1 MDTHSYSLQGQIAL
15 VTGASRRM
23 GLGAAIA
30 RELAA
35 AGADICLTYYQPYD
49 TTMPWGS
56 DPAGPTQLLTELQAL
71 GRRAAGLPLN
81 LTRPGAAATL
91 FDFANAELGPVDIL
105 MANAGVYLAGDL
117 VGNDPAAIDRVLQTN
132 VGAVFQIVRAVL
144 PGMIE
149 RGGGDILITSSVAGH
164 QAIPWEPVY
173 SASKHAVQSFTH
185 GLRQQVGPQ
194 NIRVQAIAPGIV
206 LNDLWGIS
214 DPAEID
220 AKADAGDG
228 LRSEDVAEAALFMLT
243 RPRNVT
249 IRDLVILPRAQQI

>member
-1 MDTHSYSLQGQIAL
+1 MSDVRNKVAL
-15 VTGASRRM
+15 ITGASSGI
-23 GLGAAIA
+23 GLATAEA
-30 RELAA
+30 LAA
-35 AGADICLTYYQPYD
+35 AGAKV
-49 TTMPWGS
+49 
-56 DPAGPTQLLTELQAL
+56 AL
-71 GRRAAGLPLN
+71 VARSADKLV
-81 LTRPGAAATL
+81 AAAERIGP
-91 FDFANAELGPVDIL
+91 NAVAIPADLTAPDASSALLAEVEAKLGPVDIL

-117 VGNDPAAIDRVLQTN
+117 VGNDPAAIDQVLQTN

>member
-1 MDTHSYSLQGQIAL
+1 MSDVRNKVAL
-15 VTGASRRM
+15 ITGASSGI
-23 GLGAAIA
+23 GLATAEA
-30 RELAA
+30 LAA
-35 AGADICLTYYQPYD
+35 AGAKV
-49 TTMPWGS
+49 
-56 DPAGPTQLLTELQAL
+56 AL
-71 GRRAAGLPLN
+71 VARSADKLV
-81 LTRPGAAATL
+81 AAAERIGP
-91 FDFANAELGPVDIL
+91 NAVAIPADLTGPDASSALLAEVEAKLGPVDIL

-220 AKADAGDG
+220 TKADAGDG

>member
-1 MDTHSYSLQGQIAL
+1 MSDVRNKVAL
-15 VTGASRRM
+15 ITGASSGI
-23 GLGAAIA
+23 GLATAEA
-30 RELAA
+30 LAA
-35 AGADICLTYYQPYD
+35 AGAKV
-49 TTMPWGS
+49 
-56 DPAGPTQLLTELQAL
+56 AL
-71 GRRAAGLPLN
+71 VARSADKLV
-81 LTRPGAAATL
+81 AAAERIGP
-91 FDFANAELGPVDIL
+91 NAVAIPADLTAPDASSALLAEVEAKLGPVDIL

>member
-1 MDTHSYSLQGQIAL
+1 MSDVRNKVAL
-15 VTGASRRM
+15 ITGASSGI
-23 GLGAAIA
+23 GLATAEA
-30 RELAA
+30 LAA
-35 AGADICLTYYQPYD
+35 AGAKV
-49 TTMPWGS
+49 
-56 DPAGPTQLLTELQAL
+56 AL
-71 GRRAAGLPLN
+71 VARSADKLV
-81 LTRPGAAATL
+81 AAAERIGP
-91 FDFANAELGPVDIL
+91 NAVAIPADLTAPDASAALLAEVEAKLGPVDIL

>member
-1 MDTHSYSLQGQIAL
+1 MSDVRNKVAL
-15 VTGASRRM
+15 ITGASSGI
-23 GLGAAIA
+23 GLATAEA
-30 RELAA
+30 LAA
-35 AGADICLTYYQPYD
+35 AGAKV
-49 TTMPWGS
+49 
-56 DPAGPTQLLTELQAL
+56 AL
-71 GRRAAGLPLN
+71 VARSADKLV
-81 LTRPGAAATL
+81 AAAERIGP
-91 FDFANAELGPVDIL
+91 NAVAIPADLTGPDASSALLAEVEAKLGPVDIL

>member
-1 MDTHSYSLQGQIAL
+1 MSDVRNKVAL
-15 VTGASRRM
+15 ITGASSGI
-23 GLGAAIA
+23 GLATAEALATAGAKVALVA
-30 RELAA
+30 RSADKLKAA
-35 AGADICLTYYQPYD
+35 AQRIGPNAMAIPADLTVPEA
-49 TTMPWGS
+49 S
-56 DPAGPTQLLTELQAL
+56 AALL
-71 GRRAAGLPLN
+71 
-81 LTRPGAAATL
+81 
-91 FDFANAELGPVDIL
+91 AEVEAKLGPVDIL

-214 DPAEID
+214 DPVEID
-220 AKADAGDG
+220 TKADAGDG

>member
-1 MDTHSYSLQGQIAL
+1 MSDIEGKVAL
-15 VTGASRRM
+15 ITGASSGI
-23 GLGAAIA
+23 GLATA
-30 RELAA
+30 ELLAA
-35 AGADICLTYYQPYD
+35 AGAKV
-49 TTMPWGS
+49 
-56 DPAGPTQLLTELQAL
+56 AL
-71 GRRAAGLPLN
+71 VARSADKLE
-81 LTRPGAAATL
+81 AAATRL
-91 FDFANAELGPVDIL
+91 GPDVIAVSADLTQPGASAEVLAKVEAALGPVDIL

>member
-1 MDTHSYSLQGQIAL
+1 MSDVRNKVAL
-15 VTGASRRM
+15 ITGASSGI
-23 GLGAAIA
+23 GLATAEA
-30 RELAA
+30 LAA
-35 AGADICLTYYQPYD
+35 AGAKV
-49 TTMPWGS
+49 
-56 DPAGPTQLLTELQAL
+56 AL
-71 GRRAAGLPLN
+71 VARSADKLV
-81 LTRPGAAATL
+81 AAAERIGP
-91 FDFANAELGPVDIL
+91 NAVAIPADLTAPDASTALLAEVEAKLGPVDIL

>member
-1 MDTHSYSLQGQIAL
+1 MSDVRNKVAL
-15 VTGASRRM
+15 ITGASSGI
-23 GLGAAIA
+23 GLATAEA
-30 RELAA
+30 LAA
-35 AGADICLTYYQPYD
+35 AGAKV
-49 TTMPWGS
+49 
-56 DPAGPTQLLTELQAL
+56 AL
-71 GRRAAGLPLN
+71 VARSADKLK
-81 LTRPGAAATL
+81 AAAQRIGP
-91 FDFANAELGPVDIL
+91 NAVAIPADLTAPDASAALLAEVEAKLGPVDIL

>member
-1 MDTHSYSLQGQIAL
+1 MSDVRNKVAL
-15 VTGASRRM
+15 ITGASSGI
-23 GLGAAIA
+23 GLATAEA
-30 RELAA
+30 LAA
-35 AGADICLTYYQPYD
+35 AGAKV
-49 TTMPWGS
+49 
-56 DPAGPTQLLTELQAL
+56 AL
-71 GRRAAGLPLN
+71 VARSADKLV
-81 LTRPGAAATL
+81 AAAERIGP
-91 FDFANAELGPVDIL
+91 NAVAIPADLTGPDASSALLAEVEAKLGPVDIL

-117 VGNDPAAIDRVLQTN
+117 VGNDPAAIGRVLQTN

>member
-1 MDTHSYSLQGQIAL
+1 MSDVRNKVAL
-15 VTGASRRM
+15 ITGASSGI
-23 GLGAAIA
+23 GLATAEA
-30 RELAA
+30 LAA
-35 AGADICLTYYQPYD
+35 AGAKV
-49 TTMPWGS
+49 
-56 DPAGPTQLLTELQAL
+56 AL
-71 GRRAAGLPLN
+71 VARSADKLV
-81 LTRPGAAATL
+81 AAAERIGP
-91 FDFANAELGPVDIL
+91 NAVAIPADLTAPDASTALLAEVEAKLGPVDIL

-220 AKADAGDG
+220 TKADAGDG